1 MGQGAHLM
9 DFLAQVVHWFA
20 DPAHWQGDGGIP
32 NRLLEHVEMSGAVM
46 LVAIVI
52 ALPLGVLLGHYRVL
66 GELVVNVFNI
76 GQATPAF
83 GILVIA
89 VPIFGIGAK
98 PAFVALLA
106 LAIPPILQN
115 SIVAIREVD
124 RDLKEAA
131 RGMGMTAVQL
141 LFRLEMPLALP
152 GIMAGVRTSGINVI
166 ATATIAALVAWGG
179 LGRFI
184 VDGFGQRDSVQL
196 FAGALLVA
204 ALSLA
209 AEAFLATLQRLAT
222 PAGLRARGPARLRRA
237 MA

>member
-1 MGQGAHLM
+1 MT
-9 DFLAQVVHWFA
+9 FLLHVAQWLA

-32 NRLLEHVEMSGAVM
+32 SRLVEHVEMSGAVM
-46 LVAIVI
+46 LAAVTI

-66 GELVVNVFNI
+66 GEVVVNVFNI

-89 VPIFGIGAK
+89 VPIFGIGAT

-106 LAIPPILQN
+106 LALPPILQN

-131 RGMGMTAVQL
+131 RGMGMTPTQL
-141 LFRLEMPLALP
+141 LFGVEMPLALP
-152 GIMAGVRTSGINVI
+152 VIMAGVRTSGVNVV

-184 VDGFGQRDSVQL
+184 VDRPGPPDLVQL
-196 FAGALLVA
+196 FAGAVLG
-204 ALSLA
+204 S
-209 AEAFLATLQRLAT
+209 
-222 PAGLRARGPARLRRA
+222 G
-237 MA
+237 